1 MSDTAMQGLYQQV
14 ILDHAK
20 EKHGFGLAPSA
31 DAHSHQVNP
40 TCGDEITLQLQLDD
54 GAGDALAG
62 RPSDTGR
69 VDAGAGDA
77 RAGAGDAGAGDP
89 GAGAAASPRIRALQ
103 WEGQGCAISQA
114 SASLLSDLVPGLTVN
129 ELSERIDVF
138 RVAMRSK
145 GAIEPDEDLL
155 GDAVVL
161 GGASRYVARVKCA
174 MLAWV
179 AAEEAL
185 LQLEPR

>member
-1 MSDTAMQGLYQQV
+1 MSGEMQGLYQQV

-20 EKHGFGLAPSA
+20 ERHGFGLTETS

-40 TCGDEITLQLQLDD
+40 TCGDEITLQLHVD
-54 GAGDALAG
+54 GDVIGSL
-62 RPSDTGR
+62 T
-69 VDAGAGDA
+69 
-77 RAGAGDAGAGDP
+77 
-89 GAGAAASPRIRALQ
+89 
-103 WEGQGCAISQA
+103 WEGQGCAISQS
-114 SASLLSDLVPGLTVN
+114 SASLLSDLVPGLTTA

-145 GAIEPDEDLL
+145 GTIEPDEELL

-161 GGASRYVARVKCA
+161 GGASKYIARVKCA

-179 AAEEAL
+179 AAEDAL
-185 LQLEPR
+185 LQLRAR

>member
-1 MSDTAMQGLYQQV
+1 MSSVEMQGLYQQV

-20 EKHGFGLAPSA
+20 ERHGFGLAASA

-40 TCGDEITLQLQLDD
+40 TCGDEITLQLQLD
-54 GAGDALAG
+54 GDTITTLG
-62 RPSDTGR
+62 
-69 VDAGAGDA
+69 
-77 RAGAGDAGAGDP
+77 
-89 GAGAAASPRIRALQ
+89 

-114 SASLLSDLVPGLTVN
+114 SASLLSDLAPGLTRSQ
-129 ELSERIDVF
+129 LSERIDVF

-145 GAIEPDEDLL
+145 GAIEPDEELL

-179 AAEEAL
+179 AAEDAL
-185 LQLEPR
+185 LQLSAR

>member
-1 MSDTAMQGLYQQV
+1 MQGLYQQV

-20 EKHGFGLAPSA
+20 ERHGFGLAATA

-40 TCGDEITLQLQLDD
+40 TCGDEITLQVQLDGGGD
-54 GAGDALAG
+54 GRDGDG
-62 RPSDTGR
+62 IGGSGS
-69 VDAGAGDA
+69 GGGD
-77 RAGAGDAGAGDP
+77 GIGSGSGS
-89 GAGAAASPRIRALQ
+89 GTIRSIG

-114 SASLLSDLVPGLTVN
+114 SASLLSDLAPGLTPA

-138 RVAMRSK
+138 RTAMRSK
-145 GAIEPDEDLL
+145 GTVEPDEELL

-185 LQLEPR
+185 LQLDAR